1 MTVQQHGPVP
11 TVSWPVRTGPV
22 PPVAPYFSARPET
35 GFGAG
40 AGLAPDQQRPLIRGD
55 EAGSYI
61 LTGPAGAGKTQ
72 LATAYASTLWQSGD
86 IELLVWITASSR
98 SAIINGYAQA
108 FRQTSVAPG
117 GPPGP
122 GPAGTSSQVPGA
134 DMTAA
139 PGPAGGYGGGQDQEE
154 MARQFLRWLAVS
166 TRSWVVVLD
175 DLADAADL
183 ADDLWPRGAMGR
195 TVLTTRLLPASISP
209 PSRHAKLVQVG
220 PYSRRE
226 ALAYLTARLF
236 EDTAQRNG
244 ALDLAEVLDRLP
256 IALAHA
262 AALIADCRIDGR
274 DYQTQYDERRRAM
287 GLGSHSTPTSIV
299 AVTWS
304 LALERSDQVLPSA
317 LARPVLAMLA
327 LLDANGIPAGVLT
340 SKAAREYVGSYSAD
354 RAPATD
360 EQVRG
365 VLTGLAQVGLLTID
379 PTSAARTVYLH
390 ALVQQSVQQVLPVA
404 VRDQAAVATA
414 NALAQAWPDRNP
426 DPHLD
431 QALRDCL
438 TALTQAAGDALWTPD
453 GHPVLLRAGQSL
465 DAARLK
471 GPALAYWQALTE
483 QSVRVQGEDNPQTLQ
498 YMQYL
503 AGAYEAADQLDMAMD
518 MLVRSLAHLEEALGP
533 GHVETLTAHSQ
544 LGKLCLSAG
553 WLDEALPHFERALA
567 GREWVL
573 GPDHPDT
580 LASRS
585 DLAGGY
591 RAVGRLDD
599 AITVYRR
606 TLTDQELILG
616 EDHPTTVAT
625 RGSLAAAL
633 QAAGRVKDAVQLYT
647 QTLADRERALGPDH
661 PDTITARASLA
672 YAYRSAGRI
681 KEALPL
687 YVRTVADRERVQG
700 PDHPDTITARAV
712 LAGAYFAARK
722 IREALPLYERTV
734 ADRERVQGPDH
745 PDTITARGNLASAY
759 HSAGKLVVATQLY
772 ERTLADYERVL
783 GPHHENTLTS
793 RVNLAMAYYAAHR
806 MTDAVSLLRHT
817 LSDCE
822 RALPPGHPLT
832 QSVRESLEAAT
843 RG

>member
-1 MTVQQHGPVP
+1 
-11 TVSWPVRTGPV
+11 
-22 PPVAPYFSARPET
+22 
-35 GFGAG
+35 
-40 AGLAPDQQRPLIRGD
+40 
-55 EAGSYI
+55 
-61 LTGPAGAGKTQ
+61 
-72 LATAYASTLWQSGD
+72 
-86 IELLVWITASSR
+86 
-98 SAIINGYAQA
+98 QA
-108 FRQTSVAPG
+108 
-117 GPPGP
+117 
-122 GPAGTSSQVPGA
+122 
-134 DMTAA
+134 
-139 PGPAGGYGGGQDQEE
+139 
-154 MARQFLRWLAVS
+154 
-166 TRSWVVVLD
+166 
-175 DLADAADL
+175 
-183 ADDLWPRGAMGR
+183 
-195 TVLTTRLLPASISP
+195 
-209 PSRHAKLVQVG
+209 
-220 PYSRRE
+220 
-226 ALAYLTARLF
+226 
-236 EDTAQRNG
+236 
-244 ALDLAEVLDRLP
+244 
-256 IALAHA
+256 
-262 AALIADCRIDGR
+262 
-274 DYQTQYDERRRAM
+274 QYDERRRAM
-287 GLGSHSTPTSIV
+287 GLSSHSTPTSIV

-304 LALERSDQVLPSA
+304 LALDRSDQVLPSA

-340 SKAAREYVGSYSAD
+340 SKAAREYIGSYSPD
-354 RAPATD
+354 RSPATD
-360 EQVRG
+360 EQVRS

-414 NALAQAWPDRNP
+414 NALAQAWPDRGP
-426 DPHLD
+426 DPYLD

-438 TALTQAAGDALWTPD
+438 SALTQGAGDALWAPD

-471 GPALAYWQALTE
+471 GPALAYWRELAE
-483 QSVRVQGEDNPQTLQ
+483 RSVRVQGEDTPQSLQ

-503 AGAYEAADQLDMAMD
+503 AAAYEAADHLDMAMD

-533 GHVETLTAHSQ
+533 GHAETLTAHSN

-553 WLDEALPHFERALA
+553 WNEEALPHFERALA

-633 QAAGRVKDAVQLYT
+633 QAAGRMKDAVQLYA

-661 PDTITARASLA
+661 PDTIRARASLA
-672 YAYRSAGRI
+672 YAYRSAGRM

-700 PDHPDTITARAV
+700 PDHPDTITS
-712 LAGAYFAARK
+712 
-722 IREALPLYERTV
+722 
-734 ADRERVQGPDH
+734 
-745 PDTITARGNLASAY
+745 RGNLASAY
-759 HSAGKLVVATQLY
+759 HSAGKIIVATQLY
-772 ERTLADYERVL
+772 ERTLTDYERVL

-793 RVNLAMAYYAAHR
+793 RVNLAMAYYAARR

-822 RALPPGHPLT
+822 RSLPPGHPLT
-832 QSVRESLEAAT
+832 QSVRENLQAAT
-843 RG
+843 RA